1 MNPSDELRSRR
12 ISLPLSTARLAV
24 VALVLAAI
32 GMPVAWA
39 SASFPSSSAQ
49 VVLAPTPVFLNETGS
64 TGVFDTDD
72 SPVLCQTESYT
83 PASESTARMDSWVNV
98 GEPGSP
104 VAFLVR
110 NAISENGGG
119 TWQNADLVASAGV
132 SHAISGG
139 PSDPGFAGNSAIVA
153 LTAGTTYV
161 FGVRVGGIGGQ
172 PSVPGGTCEVL
183 VEITQDPGSPEPTDP
198 IEIPGDPP
206 GPGPLP

>member
-1 MNPSDELRSRR
+1 MGERQFSELEPSGG
-12 ISLPLSTARLAV
+12 A
-24 VALVLAAI
+24 
-32 GMPVAWA
+32 G
-39 SASFPSSSAQ
+39 
-49 VVLAPTPVFLNETGS
+49 PTPVFLNETGA

-104 VAFLVR
+104 VVFLMR
-110 NAISENGGG
+110 NAISVNGGG

-132 SHAISGG
+132 SHGISAG
-139 PSDPGFAGNSAIVA
+139 PSDTGFAGNSAIVA
-153 LTAGTTYV
+153 LTPGTTYV

-198 IEIPGDPP
+198 PGMEPGFPP
-206 GPGPLP
+206 GPGPLPQ